1 MSVKRGLKATILR
14 IKCLLEE
21 EPSEVPFDNTYPWLG
36 YIFHQTMKEPGCS
49 CKPMYIWG
57 VVQGA
62 ALGKILAMDRVS
74 VIEFGVAGG
83 MGLLLL
89 QCIAEFVE
97 SNLDIGI
104 DVYGFDTGTGLPKP
118 QDYRDQPNMWFEGQL
133 PMKKEQLQSHLR
145 RASLKLGLVK
155 DTVPAFLEETPAPVA
170 FVSFDLDIYS
180 STRDALAIFE
190 AQPERLLPR
199 VICYFD
205 DIIGHTYSDYTG
217 ERLAISEF
225 NCMHTMRKLSPVH
238 GLRYFV
244 PGRYSR
250 DFYWDLFYFAHFF
263 DHPLYNKPDSIRKAV
278 FADYQGNTYRRP
290 INSDWRCELLAE

>member
-1 MSVKRGLKATILR
+1 MNIKRGLKATILR
-14 IKCLLEE
+14 MRRFLDE

-36 YIFHQTMKEPGCS
+36 YMFHRLMGEPGCS
-49 CKPMYIWG
+49 YKPMYIWG
-57 VVQGA
+57 IVQGA

-89 QCIAEFVE
+89 QHIAEFVE
-97 SNLDIGI
+97 SNLDIAI

-133 PMKKEQLQSHLR
+133 PMKQEQLQSHLR

-170 FVSFDLDIYS
+170 FVSFDLDLYN
-180 STRDALAIFE
+180 STRDALAVFE
-190 AQPERLLPR
+190 AQHERLLPR

-205 DIIGHTYSDYTG
+205 DVIGHTYSDYTG

-225 NCMHTMRKLSPVH
+225 NCRHTMRKLSPIY

-244 PGRYSR
+244 PNRYSR
-250 DFYWDLFYFAHFF
+250 EFYWDLFYFAHFF
-263 DHPLYNKPDSIRKAV
+263 DHPLYNESDSIRKAV

-290 INSDWRCELLAE
+290 INSDWRRELLN